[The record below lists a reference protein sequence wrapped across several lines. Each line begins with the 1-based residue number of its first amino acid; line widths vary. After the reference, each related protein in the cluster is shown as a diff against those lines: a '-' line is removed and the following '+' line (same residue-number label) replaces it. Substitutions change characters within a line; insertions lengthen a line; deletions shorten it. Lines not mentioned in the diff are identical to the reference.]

1 MNINDSPTFPPG
13 PASLPLN
20 MQPSA
25 FTAMVLDD
33 HALVRHAVVSRL
45 TQVAHARVTG
55 DYDCSRRFMAAVL
68 NEAPDVAVID
78 FSLGPGQIDGLNLI
92 QDVRRRAPR
101 TRILVI
107 SAHFD
112 CATVSGAIA
121 AGAHGFLGKSQA
133 LNDLIEATRTILRG
147 RQYLHPSMAAEIA
160 NMRSRPLHADGP
172 AKGYEELLARA
183 RLSLREL
190 EVIRCC
196 LDGMTNIQIA
206 NKYVRQTSTIST
218 QKKSALQKLGVNNLS
233 ELFKLRYSS
242 ER

>member
-1 MNINDSPTFPPG
+1 MNNNDGSPFPAGTP
-13 PASLPLN
+13 SLPLN
-20 MQPSA
+20 AQPST

-45 TQVAHARVTG
+45 SLVAHARVTG
-55 DYDCSRRFMAAVL
+55 EFDCSRRFISAVL
-68 NEAPDVAVID
+68 GNPPDVAIID

-92 QDVRRRAPR
+92 QDVRRRAKR

-112 CATVSGAIA
+112 CATVSGALA

-160 NMRSRPLHADGP
+160 NMRTRPLRKDAP

-183 RLSLREL
+183 NLSLREL

-218 QKKSALQKLGVNNLS
+218 QKKSALHKLGVNNLS
-233 ELFKLRYSS
+233 ELFKLRYSTD
-242 ER
+242 R